1 MVSMEGA
8 SPDLLDRL
16 IDELKKLPGIGR
28 KTAQRL
34 AFFLLK
40 MSEEE
45 ARGLAQSILDVK
57 ERLRFCR
64 WCNNVSEDEVC
75 RFCSDPR
82 RDRTSILVV
91 EEPSTLFAVERT
103 GEYKGLYHVLI
114 GSLSPLDGR
123 GPSDLKA
130 QTLLDRLKQGE
141 TKEVI
146 IATNPTIEGEATAIY
161 LTRLIKPTGVR
172 VSRIACGI
180 PVGVDLEYADE
191 VTLIKSLEG
200 RRELT

>member
-1 MVSMEGA
+1 VEGVSQNI
-8 SPDLLDRL
+8 LDRL
-16 IDELKKLPGIGR
+16 IDELKRLPGIGR

-40 MSEEE
+40 MPADE
-45 ARGLAQSILDVK
+45 ARGLAQAILDVK

-64 WCNNVSEDEVC
+64 WCNNVSEEEVC
-75 RFCSDPR
+75 RFCADPR
-82 RDRTSILVV
+82 RDRTLILVV
-91 EEPSTLFAVERT
+91 EEPSTLFAIERT

-123 GPSDLKA
+123 GPTEIKA
-130 QTLLDRLKQGE
+130 QSLIDRLKAGE
-141 TKEVI
+141 VKEVI

-161 LTRLIKPTGVR
+161 LTRLIKPTGVK
-172 VSRIACGI
+172 VTRIAYGI

>member
-1 MVSMEGA
+1 MDVT
-8 SPDLLDRL
+8 PQNPLDQL
-16 IDELKKLPGIGR
+16 IDELRKLPGIGR

-40 MSEEE
+40 MPAEE
-45 ARGLAQSILDVK
+45 ARGLAQAVLDVK
-57 ERLRFCR
+57 ERLRFCQ
-64 WCNNVSEDEVC
+64 WCNNISEEEVC
-75 RFCSDPR
+75 RFCTDPM
-82 RDRTSILVV
+82 RDRTRILVV
-91 EEPSTLFAVERT
+91 EEASTLFAIERT
-103 GEYKGLYHVLI
+103 GEYKGLYHVLV

-123 GPSDLKA
+123 GPAEIKVQS
-130 QTLLDRLKQGE
+130 LLDRLKLGE

-172 VSRIACGI
+172 VTRIAYGI
-180 PVGVDLEYADE
+180 PVGIDLEYADE

-200 RRELT
+200 RRDIA

>member
-1 MVSMEGA
+1 VEGVSQN
-8 SPDLLDRL
+8 LLDRL
-16 IDELKKLPGIGR
+16 IDELKRLPGIGR

-40 MSEEE
+40 MPAEE
-45 ARGLAQSILDVK
+45 ARGLAQAILDVK

-64 WCNNVSEDEVC
+64 WCNNVSEEEVC
-75 RFCSDPR
+75 RFCADPR
-82 RDRTSILVV
+82 RDRTRILVV

-103 GEYKGLYHVLI
+103 GEYKGLYHVLV

-123 GPSDLKA
+123 GPSEIKA
-130 QTLLDRLKQGE
+130 QSLIDRLTAGE
-141 TKEVI
+141 VKEVI

-161 LTRLIKPTGVR
+161 LTRLIKPTGVK
-172 VSRIACGI
+172 VTRIAYGI

>member
-1 MVSMEGA
+1 MEGT
-8 SPDLLDRL
+8 SQSLLDRL
-16 IDELKKLPGIGR
+16 IDELRKLPGVGR

-40 MSEEE
+40 MSSED
-45 ARGLAQSILDVK
+45 ARGLAQAILDVK

-64 WCNNVSEDEVC
+64 SCNNISENEIC

-82 RDRTSILVV
+82 RDRTRILVV
-91 EEPSTLFAVERT
+91 EEPSTLFAIERT
-103 GEYKGLYHVLI
+103 GEYKGLYHVLV

-123 GPSDLKA
+123 GPSDLKV
-130 QTLLDRLKQGE
+130 QSLLDRIKEGE
-141 TKEVI
+141 VKEII

-161 LTRLIKPTGVR
+161 LTRLIKPTGVQ
-172 VSRIACGI
+172 VTRIACGI

-200 RRELT
+200 RRELG

>member
-1 MVSMEGA
+1 MEGV
-8 SPDLLDRL
+8 SQDILERL

-40 MSEEE
+40 MSAEE
-45 ARGLAQSILDVK
+45 ARGLAQAILDVK

-64 WCNNVSEDEVC
+64 WCNNVSEEEVC
-75 RFCSDPR
+75 RFCADPR
-82 RDRTSILVV
+82 RDRTRMLVV
-91 EEPSTLFAVERT
+91 EEPGTLFAVERT
-103 GEYKGLYHVLI
+103 GEYKGLYHVLL
-114 GSLSPLDGR
+114 GALAPLDGR
-123 GPSDLKA
+123 GPSDIKA
-130 QTLLDRLKQGE
+130 HSLLDRLKQGE

-161 LTRLIKPTGVR
+161 LMRLIKPTGVK
-172 VSRIACGI
+172 VTRIAYGI

>member
-1 MVSMEGA
+1 MEGL
-8 SPDLLDRL
+8 SQDILGHLV
-16 IDELKKLPGIGR
+16 DELKRLPGIGR

-40 MSEEE
+40 MPADE
-45 ARGLAQSILDVK
+45 ARGLAQAILDVK

-64 WCNNVSEDEVC
+64 WCNNVSEEEVC

-82 RDRTSILVV
+82 RDRTRILVV

-103 GEYKGLYHVLI
+103 GEYKGLYHVLL
-114 GSLSPLDGR
+114 GALAPLDGR
-123 GPSDLKA
+123 GPSDIKA
-130 QTLLDRLKQGE
+130 QSLLDRLNQGE

-161 LTRLIKPTGVR
+161 LTRLIKPTGVK
-172 VSRIACGI
+172 VTRIAYGI

-200 RRELT
+200 RRELI

>member
-1 MVSMEGA
+1 VEGVTQNI
-8 SPDLLDRL
+8 LDRL
-16 IDELKKLPGIGR
+16 IDELKRLPGIGR

-40 MSEEE
+40 MPAEE
-45 ARGLAQSILDVK
+45 ARGLAQAILDVK

-64 WCNNVSEDEVC
+64 WCNNVSEEEVC
-75 RFCSDPR
+75 RFCADPR
-82 RDRTSILVV
+82 RDRTRILVV
-91 EEPSTLFAVERT
+91 EEPSTLFAIERT

-123 GPSDLKA
+123 GPSEIKA
-130 QTLLDRLKQGE
+130 QSLIDRLTAGE
-141 TKEVI
+141 VKEVI

-161 LTRLIKPTGVR
+161 LTRLIKPTGVK
-172 VSRIACGI
+172 VTRIAYGI

>member
-1 MVSMEGA
+1 MMDGTSQN
-8 SPDLLDRL
+8 PLDRL
-16 IDELKKLPGIGR
+16 IDELRKLPGIGR

-40 MSEEE
+40 MPAEE
-45 ARGLAQSILDVK
+45 AQGLAQAVLDVK

-64 WCNNVSEDEVC
+64 WCNNISEGEVC
-75 RFCSDPR
+75 RFCADPL
-82 RDRTSILVV
+82 RDRTRILVV
-91 EEPSTLFAVERT
+91 EESSTLFAIERT
-103 GEYKGLYHVLI
+103 GEYKGLYHVLV

-123 GPSDLKA
+123 GPAEIKA
-130 QTLLDRLKQGE
+130 QTLLDRLKLGE

-161 LTRLIKPTGVR
+161 LTRLIKPTGVK
-172 VSRIACGI
+172 VTRIAYGI

-200 RRELT
+200 RRELA

>member
-1 MVSMEGA
+1 MEGT
-8 SPDLLDRL
+8 SEKILDRL
-16 IDELKKLPGIGR
+16 VEELKKLPGIGR

-40 MSEEE
+40 MSWEE
-45 ARGLAQSILDVK
+45 ARQLAQAILDVK

-64 WCNNVSEDEVC
+64 WCNNISENEVC

-82 RDRTSILVV
+82 RDRSKILVV
-91 EEPSTLFAVERT
+91 EEPSTLFAIEWTR
-103 GEYKGLYHVLI
+103 EYRGLYHVLM
-114 GSLSPLDGR
+114 GTLSPLDGR
-123 GPSDLKA
+123 GPSEIKA
-130 QTLLDRLKQGE
+130 QSLLDRLKQGE
-141 TKEVI
+141 TREVI

-161 LTRLIKPTGVR
+161 LTRLIKPAGVM
-172 VSRIACGI
+172 VTRIACGI